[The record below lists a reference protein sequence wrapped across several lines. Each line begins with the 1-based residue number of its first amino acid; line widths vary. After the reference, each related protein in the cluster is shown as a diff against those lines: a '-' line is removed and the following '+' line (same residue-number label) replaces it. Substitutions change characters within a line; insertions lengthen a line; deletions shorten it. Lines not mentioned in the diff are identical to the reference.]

1 MWAMAQWHMKEKP
14 EMPGSTGTIKI
25 WLVVSNMIFI
35 FHNIWDVILP
45 MTFIFFKMVKT
56 TNQIRMMS
64 GNHVVLDL
72 YFPSP
77 IGSQLTLTD
86 FWVESAISHLP
97 AVFECLD
104 GLHWFTPL
112 KIVKGNCRIT
122 NKHAKII
129 MMILQRNGEE
139 MDNWILQLGCMPVC
153 VYTGSWP
160 SLDVRALQVPVLN
173 LFDHSWSS
181 CESSQVGIRMAG
193 YIWNL
198 LASRD
203 CL

>member
-1 MWAMAQWHMKEKP
+1 MLPSPVVGLLLASPEIGMCHVPWSSQSWAGREDSHYTAATEMWAMAQWHMKEKP

-72 YFPSP
+72 SFPSP
-77 IGSQLTLTD
+77 IWSQLTLTD

-104 GLHWFTPL
+104 GLQVYP
-112 KIVKGNCRIT
+112 VKNSKRTLPHHQQTCEDDHDDPAE
-122 NKHAKII
+122 KWW
-129 MMILQRNGEE
+129 RNG
-139 MDNWILQLGCMPVC
+139 
-153 VYTGSWP
+153 
-160 SLDVRALQVPVLN
+160 
-173 LFDHSWSS
+173 
-181 CESSQVGIRMAG
+181 
-193 YIWNL
+193 
-198 LASRD
+198 
-203 CL
+203 

>member
-1 MWAMAQWHMKEKP
+1 MRNQTHKKKRKENIPNITIYILYCIYIIYRWLVVLPSPVVGLLLASPEIGMCHVPWSSQSWAGREDSHYTAATEMWAMAQWHMKEKP

-77 IGSQLTLTD
+77 I
-86 FWVESAISHLP
+86 
-97 AVFECLD
+97 
-104 GLHWFTPL
+104 
-112 KIVKGNCRIT
+112 
-122 NKHAKII
+122 
-129 MMILQRNGEE
+129 
-139 MDNWILQLGCMPVC
+139 
-153 VYTGSWP
+153 
-160 SLDVRALQVPVLN
+160 
-173 LFDHSWSS
+173 
-181 CESSQVGIRMAG
+181 
-193 YIWNL
+193 
-198 LASRD
+198 
-203 CL
+203 